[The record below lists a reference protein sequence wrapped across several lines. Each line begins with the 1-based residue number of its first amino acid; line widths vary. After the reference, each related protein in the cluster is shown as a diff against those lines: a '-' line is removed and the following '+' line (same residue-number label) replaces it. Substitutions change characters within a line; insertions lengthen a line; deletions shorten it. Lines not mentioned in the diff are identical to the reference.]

1 MARAAIKVEGL
12 DKTLRALSV
21 IDPEAMK
28 ALRRGFRKA
37 SGSIIDKAKRNAPDR
52 PLRNYGRWKAW
63 SDGRDLSWDANK
75 VRRGMTTQV
84 STGRRNAGLRLL
96 SKNPAAAIW
105 ENAGS
110 TGEMRTTRADRVS
123 QSRAFNRL
131 ANAESEAPRLLVK
144 TWKEEKGVKQTYVA
158 VTQLIRDAEDRV
170 QAAMR

>member
-1 MARAAIKVEGL
+1 MAQAAIKVEGL

-28 ALRRGFRKA
+28 ALRRGFREA
-37 SGSIIDKAKRNAPDR
+37 SSSIIDKARRDAPDR

-110 TGEMRTTRADRVS
+110 QGALKTTRADRVS
-123 QSRAFNRL
+123 QSQAFNRL
-131 ANAESEAPRLLVK
+131 ANAQGKPPRLLVG
-144 TWKEEKGVKQTYVA
+144 TWKQEKGVKQTYIA
-158 VTQLIRDAEDRV
+158 VGRLIQAAETRV